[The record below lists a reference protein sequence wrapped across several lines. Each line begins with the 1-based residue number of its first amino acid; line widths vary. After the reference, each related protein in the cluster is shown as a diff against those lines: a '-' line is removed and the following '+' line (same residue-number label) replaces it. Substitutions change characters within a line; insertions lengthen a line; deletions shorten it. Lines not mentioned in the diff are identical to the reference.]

1 MSHSASLDSRNGSS
15 RLIGAANT
23 DDKFYNKPKKSKN
36 VNFAESPMAMT
47 NEVSYQRI

>member
-23 DDKFYNKPKKSKN
+23 DDKFYNKPKKN